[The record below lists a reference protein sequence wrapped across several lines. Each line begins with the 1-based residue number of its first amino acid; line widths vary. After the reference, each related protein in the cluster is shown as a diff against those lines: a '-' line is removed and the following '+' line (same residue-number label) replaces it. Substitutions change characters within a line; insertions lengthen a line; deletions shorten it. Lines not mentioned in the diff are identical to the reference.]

1 MYASSGNKHF
11 FTKSCH
17 RQTYQNYEQP
27 PQTSQNSDFQ
37 SHFSVLKIGRIV
49 PIFFSLKALFIIL
62 VGLTVTLFSEKRLIS
77 TRCIHGFISNL
88 IKKPWTVSIKDWGEE
103 KIAWK
108 VVLSFT
114 WKWISTLC
122 RPSTMLNNWNIC
134 LTWHLLIHEK
144 IIWLSNFPN
153 QGTRKHF
160 CQYYI
165 ITLNQKLL
173 TKVNLKSTIRYVP
186 DIFF

>member
-1 MYASSGNKHF
+1 M
-11 FTKSCH
+11 
-17 RQTYQNYEQP
+17 
-27 PQTSQNSDFQ
+27 
-37 SHFSVLKIGRIV
+37 
-49 PIFFSLKALFIIL
+49 ALLIIL
-62 VGLTVTLFSEKRLIS
+62 VALMGTLFSEKMPIS

-122 RPSTMLNNWNIC
+122 RPSTVWNNWNIC

-144 IIWLSNFPN
+144 SILLSNLPN
-153 QGTRKHF
+153 QGTR
-160 CQYYI
+160 
-165 ITLNQKLL
+165 NQKLL
-173 TKVNLKSTIRYVP
+173 TKVNSKSTIRSVMSEGKKLWGGGGKPVEIGGHNLSWPPPVRIGLTDLQNIGGPVTPLDPRFRYHWRYVP
-186 DIFF
+186 DILF